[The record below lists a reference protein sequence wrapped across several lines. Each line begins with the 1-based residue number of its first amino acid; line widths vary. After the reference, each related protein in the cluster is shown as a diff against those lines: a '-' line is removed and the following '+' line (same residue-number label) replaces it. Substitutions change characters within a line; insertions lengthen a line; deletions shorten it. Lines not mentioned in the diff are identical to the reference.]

1 MVALKIYDIQL
12 KDAFTGEIIQ
22 GSGGMVQVCLAG
34 SPDKLTLYNDDGTSL
49 ANPVSL
55 VRGKLHFA
63 VDADQNTVDLYG
75 ISPTGHGFVL
85 RGLKPGGNNEY
96 GINTQQRQTTWV
108 IPFSHAD
115 CTDNVEKD
123 SGFDLPV
130 GALVYPQVAIDVVD
144 TDATETVLFGPLS
157 SESGGDADGFGVGL
171 SLATAGTVKATLLNS
186 GVTLG
191 AQLYVQ
197 DSANSGDKAPE
208 SYVVGTAKSV
218 SYTTSTGT
226 DTGSGFIVLNGCLA
240 NIV

>member
-1 MVALKIYDIQL
+1 MNLKIYDIQL
-12 KDAFTGEIIQ
+12 KDGFTGEIIQ
-22 GSGGMVQVCLAG
+22 SAGGMFQVCVAG
-34 SPDKLTLYNDDGTSL
+34 SPDKLTLYNDDKTSL
-49 ANPVSL
+49 ANPVSM
-55 VRGKLHFA
+55 VRGRLHFA
-63 VDADQNTVDLYG
+63 VDADLDTVDIHG
-75 ISPTGHGFVL
+75 ISPTGHGFSL

-96 GINTQQRQTTWV
+96 PINTQQRLTSWV

-115 CTDNVEKD
+115 STDNTEKD
-123 SGFDLPV
+123 TGFDLPV
-130 GALVYPQVAIDVVD
+130 GALVFPQVALDVVD
-144 TDATETVLFGPLS
+144 TDATETILFGTLS

-197 DSANSGDKAPE
+197 DSANAGDKAPE

-218 SYTTSTGT
+218 SYTTSAGT
-226 DTGSGFIVLNGCLA
+226 DTGSGFIVLNGSLA